1 MIFGDCKLF
10 RDVAQARSLSRAAA
24 MNGISQ
30 SAATQHI
37 QELEK
42 QLGVILL
49 DRSTRPLGL
58 TAAGKLYADLC
69 RDVLR
74 REEDFVAAL
83 DDVKSEAEGT
93 VRVASIY
100 SIGLSEMTRLRESFA
115 QSCPGAQLHIELLRP
130 DKVYEAVLE
139 DKADLGF
146 ISYPEHRRD
155 LTIIPWREERM
166 TVAVY
171 PSHPFASRSILR
183 PPDLDGQDFVTFDE
197 EVIIRRELE
206 RFFRE
211 NGISVSIAMQFD
223 NIQSIKEAVA
233 LGTGISILPER
244 TMETE
249 VEQKRLVS
257 IPLHAPELVRP
268 TAIIHRRKKRFTR
281 AGREILRLVK
291 AGYSPET
298 DETPGPRLK
307 KPARMP
313 GRNSHLLA
321 Q

>member
-1 MIFGDCKLF
+1 
-10 RDVAQARSLSRAAA
+10 

-37 QELEK
+37 QEMEK
-42 QLGVILL
+42 QLGVALL

-83 DDVKSEAEGT
+83 DEVKSEAEGT

-100 SIGLSEMTRLRESFA
+100 SIGLSEMTRLREEFA
-115 QSCPGAQLHIELLRP
+115 RVCPGAQLHIELLRP

-155 LTIIPWREERM
+155 LTVIPWREERM

-171 PSHPFASRSILR
+171 PSHPLARRSVLVPR
-183 PPDLDGQDFVTFDE
+183 DLDGQEFVTFDE

-211 NGISVSIAMQFD
+211 NNIAVTIAMQFD

-268 TAIIHRRKKRFTR
+268 TAVIHRRKKRFTR
-281 AGREILRLVK
+281 AGRAFLGLVN
-291 AGYSPET
+291 ET
-298 DETPGPRLK
+298 ERPRAQAPGAASRPKKQPRT
-307 KPARMP
+307 PARD
-313 GRNSHLLA
+313 SHEYIH
-321 Q
+321 